1 MIVGQCTRSGKRQ
14 RQCFCIVS
22 YMVSP
27 SISISISISISSS
40 AVVMAVGRFLCLSLN
55 LLVLGLF
62 VQLKLK
68 NYEITSALYGKSS
81 DWRILI
87 STTRP
92 ILPGSEAYRARSRLS
107 QLGAILSILDS
118 KNNFGSLQDLQQI
131 LHCLLLLAGDISLNP
146 GPQWKFPCSL
156 CSNPVKRN
164 QHGIQCD
171 NCDGW
176 FHTRCCAM
184 GDDTY
189 QTLAASSCM
198 WICC

>member
-1 MIVGQCTRSGKRQ
+1 MGNGFGLARSAVIVGQCTRSGKRQ

-81 DWRILI
+81 DWSILI

-131 LHCLLLLAGDISLNP
+131 LHYYSDWVCTAVISNDVMKDL
-146 GPQWKFPCSL
+146 
-156 CSNPVKRN
+156 R
-164 QHGIQCD
+164 
-171 NCDGW
+171 GW
-176 FHTRCCAM
+176 YA
-184 GDDTY
+184 
-189 QTLAASSCM
+189 
-198 WICC
+198 I